1 MTRPPS
7 PERDAWRSLSSW
19 LVLGMVDWMGEQVT
33 PERTGEK
40 ESSTSLRM
48 KAVLENVPRAIEC
61 VTEWAQRAGCDGR
74 VLYDI
79 QLAVDEACANVVDHA
94 YDGEE
99 LGDIEVHCRLEDRVL
114 TIRVRDW
121 GRGFELA
128 SVEEPD
134 LDAPLEDRT
143 LGGLG
148 LFLVR
153 QVMDDVGF
161 RTDPELGNEL
171 TMSKR
176 LDIAG

>member
-1 MTRPPS
+1 M
-7 PERDAWRSLSSW
+7 E
-19 LVLGMVDWMGEQVT
+19 EQVSS
-33 PERTGEK
+33 ERPSAK
-40 ESSTSLRM
+40 ESGTSLRM

-61 VTEWAQRAGCDGR
+61 VTAWAQRAGCDGR
-74 VLYDI
+74 ALYDI

-94 YDGEE
+94 YEGAD
-99 LGDIEVHCRLEDRVL
+99 LGDIEVCCALENQVL

-121 GRGFELA
+121 GRGFELDG
-128 SVEEPD
+128 VEEPD
-134 LDAPLEDRT
+134 LDAPLEERT

-153 QVMDDVGF
+153 QVMDEVEF

>member
-1 MTRPPS
+1 MAVFVMVAGFS
-7 PERDAWRSLSSW
+7 
-19 LVLGMVDWMGEQVT
+19 MVDSMAEQVSS
-33 PERTGEK
+33 ERPVAK
-40 ESSTSLRM
+40 ERGTSLRM

-61 VTEWAQRAGCDGR
+61 VTEWAERAGCDGR
-74 VLYDI
+74 ALYDI

-94 YDGEE
+94 YEGAEP
-99 LGDIEVHCRLEDRVL
+99 GDIEVCCGLEDQVL

-121 GRGFELA
+121 GRGFELDG
-128 SVEEPD
+128 VEEPD
-134 LDAPLEDRT
+134 LDAPLEERT

-161 RTDPELGNEL
+161 HTDPELGNEL